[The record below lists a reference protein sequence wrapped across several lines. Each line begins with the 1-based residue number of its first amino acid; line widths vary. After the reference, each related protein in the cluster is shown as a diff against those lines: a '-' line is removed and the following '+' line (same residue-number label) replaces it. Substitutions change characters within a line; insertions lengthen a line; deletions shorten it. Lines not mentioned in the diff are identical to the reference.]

1 MQHADSLCATR
12 AEFIEKIGLIT
23 QAEGLPRIA
32 GRVFGLLI
40 FDGTAVSFG
49 DLATKL
55 QVSRGSISSS
65 IRLLEERGLVK
76 RTAKPGDR
84 QDYFQLAPNPYV
96 TMLEGLQK
104 RTQSTKDEI
113 AQTIDALP
121 AGNEAI
127 DRLREYAAF
136 YASTDAAIGMAI
148 DDLRTSKPTTKGQTP
163 IAPKDQDNDH

>member
-1 MQHADSLCATR
+1 MTDPASVSATR
-12 AEFIEKIGLIT
+12 ADFIEKIGLIT

-40 FDGTAVSFG
+40 FDGDAVSFG
-49 DLATKL
+49 DLAIRL

-76 RTAKPGDR
+76 RVAKPGDR

-96 TMLEGLQK
+96 TMLEGIRK
-104 RTQSTKDEI
+104 RARSTRDDI
-113 AQTIDALP
+113 AQTIDSLP
-121 AGNEAI
+121 PGNDAI
-127 DRLREYAAF
+127 GRLKEYAAF

-148 DDLRTSKPTTKGQTP
+148 SDLKTANSTPKAKPPAASK
-163 IAPKDQDNDH
+163 DHSHDT